1 MLEATEAVFPCI
13 SLELLTK
20 NNKNNPTT
28 GSKIPLVICAN
39 RITSMDRI
47 CKEEKITP
55 VARTKSAILLY
66 PTEFVCH
73 PKHSQTTNAAAI
85 GAVIAEVIPAANKP
99 KDINVVAKPP
109 YKGAKACPKS
119 EADSTD

>member
-1 MLEATEAVFPCI
+1 MEVTEAVFPCI

-20 NNKNNPTT
+20 NTKNNPTT

-39 RITSMDRI
+39 RTTSMGRI
-47 CKEEKITP
+47 CIEERITP

-66 PTEFVCH
+66 PFEFVRH

-85 GAVIAEVIPAANKP
+85 GAVIAEVIPAAKQTQRHQCGCKISIQRCQSLP
-99 KDINVVAKPP
+99 
-109 YKGAKACPKS
+109 
-119 EADSTD
+119 